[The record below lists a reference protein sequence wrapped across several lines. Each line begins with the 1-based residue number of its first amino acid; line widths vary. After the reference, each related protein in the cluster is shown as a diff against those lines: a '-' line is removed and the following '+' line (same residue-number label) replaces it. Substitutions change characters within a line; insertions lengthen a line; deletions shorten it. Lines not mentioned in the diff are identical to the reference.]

1 MKTRKI
7 FFFLSVSFFTYSM
20 EQQHKTNGLDKK
32 SEATVQNP
40 VLTSIPEKQKSNP
53 LLDRVKLQGSPI
65 KRDPDLLLNKGQG

>member
-1 MKTRKI
+1 MKTQKI

-20 EQQHKTNGLDKK
+20 EQQHKTNVLDKK
-32 SEATVQNP
+32 PESSVQNP

-65 KRDPDLLLNKGQG
+65 KGDPDLVLAKGQG